1 MFEAKRD
8 SPFQA
13 KLTPEQ
19 REEIVVRYFDGGI
32 TMRELADEYGVT
44 RQYISQLVSRS
55 DMIEKAERRADIRS
69 RIALITLKNASAD
82 AAEQLVEVLEKTNGK
97 NQVYAKLQALQQ
109 VLDRAG
115 VREEKKEDKDVH
127 ISFVGGGIA
136 PKMPKRPKRRD
147 SE

>member
-13 KLTPEQ
+13 KITPEQ

-32 TMRELADEYGVT
+32 TMRELAEEYGVT
-44 RQYISQLVSRS
+44 RQYVSQLVSRS

-136 PKMPKRPKRRD
+136 PKMPKRRD
-147 SE
+147 NE

>member
-32 TMRELADEYGVT
+32 TMRELAEEYGVT
-44 RQYISQLVSRS
+44 RQYVSQLVSQS
-55 DMIEKAERRADIRS
+55 DMIAKAERRADIRS
-69 RIALITLKNASAD
+69 RVALITLKNASAD

-109 VLDRAG
+109 ILDRAG

-136 PKMPKRPKRRD
+136 PKMPKRRD